1 MIKVT
6 DFMETRINTEV
17 NNMTIT
23 SDVLTRKFGVT
34 PNKKFIFFLGAGA
47 SASSNIPTAFEMTED
62 FKRRLYASEKSI
74 KITTIEQRYYDFKKD
89 IDNWVKIKFK
99 NIPDNEY
106 AFFFEKAF
114 PSRRDRTEYI
124 RKSLESAKPSIGY
137 EIIRF
142 LMEKEIIW
150 HFITT
155 NFDNLIQKVYPD
167 LIEITEENIK
177 THEQKININP
187 EYPIVIKLHGDFRYD
202 WLRNID
208 TETQTLCS
216 SVLESL
222 KGLFKYLGLI
232 VIGYSGRDESVMSFI
247 EKFTEEEGKPFPYG
261 FYWCIKDDSN
271 YNPRV
276 KTLIERLREK
286 GIEAYLVKISSF
298 DDLLIAIYKQ
308 LNENDSKVDE
318 WLSDHRL
325 LQPFQVSGKYDNNK
339 FIVLNYLRI
348 IDYPQTFLTFKYKNI
363 HNWEELAKLTEGK
376 HIIASFFREGNIIAL
391 GDESQ
396 IIETFKD
403 YIEGEIEYYTLTE
416 NDLNELNKQR
426 GFIYGIYYK
435 IFGWHFI
442 NKLGLRKLNKRVFYK
457 DQIYEKDLPQYS
469 KKIKYFKAFKYS
481 IEFRNKRLLF
491 IVTPYYI
498 TTDFK
503 SIDIDEYKI
512 RQNLLISNKW
522 NKEVLE
528 DLIEWQRIFR
538 NGREFIK
545 IEFPSGTLRFLIQSK
560 FYKCG
565 KAL

>member
-1 MIKVT
+1 
-6 DFMETRINTEV
+6 
-17 NNMTIT
+17 
-23 SDVLTRKFGVT
+23 
-34 PNKKFIFFLGAGA
+34 
-47 SASSNIPTAFEMTED
+47 MTED

-74 KITTIEQRYYDFKKD
+74 KLTTIEQRYYDFKED

-99 NIPDNEY
+99 STPDNEY
-106 AFFFEKAF
+106 AFFFEKTF
-114 PSRRDRTEYI
+114 PSKKDRTEYV
-124 RKSLESAKPSIGY
+124 RKSVGLAKPSIGY
-137 EIIRF
+137 KILRF
-142 LMEKEIIW
+142 LIEKKIVW

-155 NFDNLIQKVYPD
+155 NFDNLVQKVYPNV
-167 LIEITEENIK
+167 IEITEENIK

-187 EYPIVIKLHGDFRYD
+187 EDPIVIKLHGDFRYD
-202 WLRNID
+202 WLRNIN

-247 EKFTEEEGKPFPYG
+247 EKFTEEEDKPFPYG
-261 FYWCIKDDSN
+261 FYWCIKEDGS

-276 KTLIERLREK
+276 RTLIERLKEK

-298 DDLLIAIYKQ
+298 DDLLIEIYKQ
-308 LNENDSKVDE
+308 RDENDDKINE
-318 WLSDHRL
+318 WLSDHRV
-325 LQPFQVSGKYDNNK
+325 LQPFRVSHRYDNK
-339 FIVLNYLRI
+339 FIVLNCLRI
-348 IDYPQTFLTFKYKNI
+348 IEYPQTFLTFKYKNI
-363 HNWEELAKLTEGK
+363 QDWEDLTSLTEGK
-376 HIIASFFREGNIIAL
+376 HIIASFFREKNIIAL
-391 GDESQ
+391 GDEGQ

-403 YIEGEIEYYTLTE
+403 YIEDEIEYYTITE

-457 DQIYEKDLPQYS
+457 NQIYEKDLPQYS
-469 KKIKYFKAFKYS
+469 KEIKYFKAFKYS
-481 IEFRNKRLLF
+481 IEFRDKKLLF

-498 TTDFK
+498 TADFR

-512 RQNLLISNKW
+512 QQNLLISNIW

-538 NGREFIK
+538 NGRKLIK
-545 IEFPSGTLRFLIQSK
+545 IELPSGTLRFLIQSK

>member
-1 MIKVT
+1 
-6 DFMETRINTEV
+6 
-17 NNMTIT
+17 MTIN
-23 SDVLTRKFGVT
+23 SGILARKFGVI
-34 PNKKFIFFLGAGA
+34 PNKKFAFFLGAGA

-62 FKRRLYASEKSI
+62 FKRRLYASEKGI

-99 NIPDNEY
+99 STPDNEY
-106 AFFFEKAF
+106 AFFFEKTF
-114 PSRRDRTEYI
+114 PSKKDRTEYV
-124 RKSLESAKPSIGY
+124 RKSVGLAKPSIGY
-137 EIIRF
+137 KILRF
-142 LMEKEIIW
+142 LIEKKIVW

-155 NFDNLIQKVYPD
+155 NFDNLVQKVYPNV
-167 LIEITEENIK
+167 IEITEENIK

-187 EYPIVIKLHGDFRYD
+187 EDPIVIKLHGDFRYD
-202 WLRNID
+202 WLRNIN

-247 EKFTEEEGKPFPYG
+247 EKFTEEEDKPFPYG
-261 FYWCIKDDSN
+261 FYWCIKEDGS

-276 KTLIERLREK
+276 RTLIERLKEK

-298 DDLLIAIYKQ
+298 DDLLIEIYKQ
-308 LNENDSKVDE
+308 RDENDDKINE
-318 WLSDHRL
+318 WLSDHRV
-325 LQPFQVSGKYDNNK
+325 LQPFRVSHRYDNK
-339 FIVLNYLRI
+339 FIVLNCLRI
-348 IDYPQTFLTFKYKNI
+348 IEYPQTFLTFKYKNI
-363 HNWEELAKLTEGK
+363 QDWEDLTSLTEGK
-376 HIIASFFREGNIIAL
+376 HIIASFFREKNIIAL
-391 GDESQ
+391 GDEGQ

-403 YIEGEIEYYTLTE
+403 YIEDEIEYYTITE

-457 DQIYEKDLPQYS
+457 NQIYEKDLPQYS
-469 KKIKYFKAFKYS
+469 KEIKYFKAFKYS
-481 IEFRNKRLLF
+481 IEFRDKKLLF

-498 TTDFK
+498 TADFR

-512 RQNLLISNKW
+512 QQNLLISNIW

-538 NGREFIK
+538 NGRKLIK
-545 IEFPSGTLRFLIQSK
+545 IELPSGTLRFLIQSK